1 MMIIDERA
9 LEVAAEI
16 NALDYWDLDLCI
28 ELCKLADM
36 LEEFEATDDEDS
48 KESPEDVL
56 YRAAEK
62 LGVEI

>member
-1 MMIIDERA
+1 MIIDERA

-16 NALDYWDLDLCI
+16 NKLDYWDLDLCT
-28 ELCKLADM
+28 ELCELAGM